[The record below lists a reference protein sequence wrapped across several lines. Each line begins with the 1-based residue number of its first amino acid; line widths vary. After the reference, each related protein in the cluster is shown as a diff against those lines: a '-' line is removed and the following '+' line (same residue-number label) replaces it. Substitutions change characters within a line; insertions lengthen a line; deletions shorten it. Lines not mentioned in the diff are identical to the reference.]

1 MRRYALLLALT
12 LAPVL
17 PAQEKISQVRQDLL
31 EPFVEAS
38 GECLALAK
46 AIPEDK
52 FKWRPMEG
60 VRSFGEVFAHMA
72 GSTLLF
78 CSYAGVKPPAG
89 AAHDLAVIYMKRGFE
104 MPEIFAAE
112 RAVKTKAQTI
122 RKLPDSDHSGAADS
136 PGRASRRAFGLV
148 DRLRARQPHRA
159 AVVAAAEEVT
169 TWRTHSCVPCRHSPE
184 TLAQIVDYDVAQA
197 LVPAAT
203 ALLRSPGAGFWR
215 QRGSRRDRQLLL
227 PTPHY
232 GLYAMQ
238 SISTFSPGIANWH
251 ATVVRAG
258 LCSPKN
264 SA

>member
-31 EPFVEAS
+31 DPIVEAS

-52 FKWRPMEG
+52 YKWRPMEG

-104 MPEIFAAE
+104 MSEIFAAE
-112 RAVKTKAQTI
+112 RAMQTKAQTI
-122 RKLPDSDHSGAADS
+122 EAMDQAFHVASDMIRKIPDGDLEKRIHF
-136 PGRASRRAFGLV
+136 FGTPMTMRGLLIHL
-148 DRLRARQPHRA
+148 DEHLGEHLGQAIAYARVNHI
-159 AVVAAAEEVT
+159 
-169 TWRTHSCVPCRHSPE
+169 VPPWS
-184 TLAQIVDYDVAQA
+184 QQ
-197 LVPAAT
+197 
-203 ALLRSPGAGFWR
+203 
-215 QRGSRRDRQLLL
+215 
-227 PTPHY
+227 
-232 GLYAMQ
+232 
-238 SISTFSPGIANWH
+238 
-251 ATVVRAG
+251 
-258 LCSPKN
+258 K
-264 SA
+264 